1 VYYEDAYQIT
11 LSRKYTIYRI
21 FLDCILE
28 DSRASLKLNRLRR
41 RQMTRTSVL
50 LADDHVMLMDGLV
63 PLIRQEFDVV
73 GVARDGRA
81 MLEMARQYRPN
92 VIVTDISM
100 PHLNGID
107 AARILLKEASS
118 AKLLFLSMHA
128 DLPLVEE
135 AFRAGASGYL
145 LKICSADEF
154 VRAIQCVAKGTTYI
168 TPLLAGDLISNLLTA
183 GTAETH
189 RDAPLT
195 LRQRE
200 VLQLLAE
207 GKTMKEVAGQLG
219 ISTRTAESHK
229 YEIMRQLGVQTTA
242 ALIRYA
248 VRIKLV

>member
-1 VYYEDAYQIT
+1 MN
-11 LSRKYTIYRI
+11 K
-21 FLDCILE
+21 
-28 DSRASLKLNRLRR
+28 
-41 RQMTRTSVL
+41 TSVL

-63 PLIRQEFDVV
+63 HLVQQDFEIV
-73 GVARDGRA
+73 GLARDGRA
-81 MLEMARQYRPN
+81 MVEMAKQSRPD

-107 AARILLKEASS
+107 AARILRKEAIS
-118 AKLLFLSMHA
+118 AKLLFLTMHA

-135 AFRAGASGYL
+135 AFRAGASGYI
-145 LKICSADEF
+145 LKLCAAEEF
-154 VRAIQCVAKGTTYI
+154 IKAIKCLAKGATYI
-168 TPLLAGDLISNLLTA
+168 NPLLAGDLISTLLTTGPQDVA
-183 GTAETH
+183 REST
-189 RDAPLT
+189 LT

-207 GKTMKEVAGQLG
+207 GKTMKEVAAQLG

-242 ALIRYA
+242 GLIRYA

>member
-1 VYYEDAYQIT
+1 M
-11 LSRKYTIYRI
+11 
-21 FLDCILE
+21 
-28 DSRASLKLNRLRR
+28 N
-41 RQMTRTSVL
+41 RTSVL

-63 PLIRQEFDVV
+63 HLVRQDFDIV
-73 GVARDGRA
+73 GVASDGRA
-81 MLEMARQYRPN
+81 MVEMARQSRPD

-107 AARILLKEASS
+107 AARILRKEAIS
-118 AKLLFLSMHA
+118 AKLLFLTMHA

-135 AFRAGASGYL
+135 AFRAGASGYI
-145 LKICSADEF
+145 LKLCAAEEF
-154 VRAIQCVAKGTTYI
+154 IKAIKCVAKGATYI
-168 TPLLAGDLISNLLTA
+168 TPLLAGDLISTLLTTGPQDVA
-183 GTAETH
+183 REST
-189 RDAPLT
+189 LT

-207 GKTMKEVAGQLG
+207 GKTMKEVAAQLG

-242 ALIRYA
+242 GLIRYA